1 MPFKT
6 SGLRVTQR
14 SGAGRRVSGTLSSDF
29 STAIS
34 RPPQYINSIT
44 TLDASRLDSRDVITL
59 YGPVSQ
65 VWDGKL
71 LARRTEPTVG
81 GSWWSSRVHAPDYQ
95 EGNGAVT
102 QLATGGPWLGSDIST
117 GSSQLPHETKGWLYY
132 YRPPSRP
139 PTAGEVRFRLLPP
152 TGKFNFASG
161 TDLSLRSGRLPYAI
175 RLMDIATRINY
186 RMLANVLLRDQL
198 VSQDLLERCK
208 KQTDVHLIHRKS
220 QQFWFHIEDPFIL
233 NLSDLSL
240 TPYIWLDEDLVR
252 GPPFRYKWWDLRGH
266 MSGPAYTGQS
276 TLR

>member
-1 MPFKT
+1 MMT
-6 SGLRVTQR
+6 SVAQ
-14 SGAGRRVSGTLSSDF
+14 
-29 STAIS
+29 

-71 LARRTEPTVG
+71 LARRTGPTVG
-81 GSWWSSRVHAPDYQ
+81 GSWWNSRVHTPDYQ
-95 EGNGAVT
+95 AGNGALT
-102 QLATGGPWLGSDIST
+102 QLLTGSPWLSSATST
-117 GSSQLPHETKGWLYY
+117 GTSQLPHETKGWLYY

-175 RLMDIATRINY
+175 RLMDIATKINY

-208 KQTDVHLIHRKS
+208 KQTDVHFVRRTS
-220 QQFWFHIEDPFIL
+220 QQFFFHIEDPFIL
-233 NLSDLSL
+233 NLSNSTF
-240 TPYIWLDEDLVR
+240 TPYVWLDEDLVR
-252 GPPFRYKWWDLRGH
+252 SPRLRDQWRDSRKH
-266 MSGPAYTGQS
+266 MPSPTYTGERAKTTGGPAY
-276 TLR
+276 